1 MNRNLLFFTVALL
14 LCVAAS
20 EKLWPRGL
28 QDANHTSSSGPEKGA
43 TAPDFTLKVVD
54 GKGQTMQLSSLQGK
68 AVLVN
73 FWATWCEPCKIE
85 MPWLAELQKKY
96 GPEGLQIIGV
106 AVDDSGEKNISGFA
120 RKLGVNYPVLQG
132 TEKVADMYG
141 GVEGL
146 PMSFFIDRSGK
157 VSDKILGL
165 VSESVIEDAIK
176 KSLEQKGDTK
186 TAAGK

>member
-1 MNRNLLFFTVALL
+1 MNRSLFLTTIALL
-14 LCVAAS
+14 LCIAAS
-20 EKLWPRGL
+20 AKPSRGL
-28 QDANHTSSSGPEKGA
+28 QDANRTGSSGPEKGA

-54 GKGQTMQLSSLQGK
+54 GKGETMQLSSLQGK

-106 AVDDSGEKNISGFA
+106 AMDDSGEKTISDFA
-120 RKLGVNYPVLQG
+120 HKMGVNYPVLQG

-141 GVEGL
+141 GAEGL
-146 PMSFFIDRSGK
+146 PTSFFIDRSGK
-157 VSDKILGL
+157 VSDKIVGL

-186 TAAGK
+186 TAAAK